1 MHRRSRTSVSRAALV
16 AVVAATVLVA
26 AACEGGDDEVD
37 LADDATPSTQTAT
50 PTPDGT
56 PTATPTPASDG
67 DADSDGDAEQDD
79 DTSDEQ
85 PAEAFEGDT
94 EDVELEG
101 AADQQTAVLDEV
113 RIGRHDDFDRVVWEF
128 SAGDRPRLWV
138 EYNDEPS
145 EPGSGEPVEV
155 AGATAIQ
162 VTASTATDYG
172 AELYAPDHEPYDG
185 PERVEGADTE
195 RVTEAV
201 ALGDFEATMQWAVGV
216 DAEQP
221 FRVDVLEDP
230 LRVVLD
236 VGH

>member
-1 MHRRSRTSVSRAALV
+1 MHRRSRTSVFRAALI
-16 AVVAATVLVA
+16 AVVAATVLLA
-26 AACEGGDDEVD
+26 TACEEGDDAID
-37 LADDATPSTQTAT
+37 LADDATPSAQSPTSAPDSTPPAT
-50 PTPDGT
+50 PTPT
-56 PTATPTPASDG
+56 SDG
-67 DADSDGDAEQDD
+67 DTEQDD
-79 DTSDEQ
+79 GTSDEE
-85 PAEAFEGDT
+85 PAEAFEGGT
-94 EDVELEG
+94 EDVELDG
-101 AADQQTAVLDEV
+101 AADQETAVLDEV
-113 RIGRHDDFDRVVWEF
+113 RIGRHDGFDRVVWEF

-155 AGATAIQ
+155 PGATALQ

-221 FRVDVLEDP
+221 FRVEVLEDP